1 MRKLHMVTIY
11 VLEVIKFKS
20 VLTPKKNLPSI
31 FLFSEQSMQL
41 GLWESSH
48 RLRTDGGKL
57 R

>member
-1 MRKLHMVTIY
+1 MVTIY